1 MGTAADSWISWELWA
16 AIAVAFLW
24 ATGLIVA
31 FRRRWF
37 ARLRGGFTAA
47 LTVALVGSGVI
58 TTVLLGMW
66 TFQEARRAV
75 FGQLLEGLANVDRV
89 AEGELLA
96 DVRLNVQKMS
106 NVADPALLTNAAK
119 DPESVR
125 AALAELQRYNHRLLQ
140 ISLYDGDGKAVVVST
155 TKGNPEPPNRVGAAY
170 AVDGRPFVSD
180 PYVSTAFGR
189 RVLYISVP
197 ILAPNGGNAVGGLG
211 LRYDLQD
218 KVGALFESARFGNSG
233 YAVLLDHDGKVL
245 AHHDPK
251 RVGEDLAGYRAF
263 AEASAGRSGWLIA
276 PNRAGVSKLFL
287 YRPMRSPAT
296 VRGRDLVLL
305 TEMDADEAMAPV
317 ARLRSVLLAGAAVL
331 CVAWA
336 ILARVLGRYLTRP
349 LADLLALTARVR
361 DGDLAVQSA
370 ATGRDEIGRFAE
382 AFNAMILGLRERDR
396 VKQLFGRYVTTQVS
410 ERVLKQGVQLGGQ
423 RRQVSMLFA
432 DIRNFTSMAEAMQP
446 EQVVELLNDYFS
458 EMVEAVVESGGVLDK
473 FIGDGMLAVFGGMEE
488 ETAAATTGGGSG
500 SGSSSAAAGNSA
512 PGKSPSARP
521 DHRRC
526 AVLAG
531 LRMKAKLAKINGERE
546 FRGLPPIHIGIGIH
560 TDDVVVGHIGSRDRV
575 EHTVIGD
582 GVNTCSRVESMN
594 KELGTTLLITEQTH
608 EPIAESFECRAM
620 PETKVKGKSRPLRVY
635 EVLSARQAGSAA
647 VDKPPLA
654 PQTTPTSPPPAV
666 AA

>member
-1 MGTAADSWISWELWA
+1 MGTAADAWISWELWG
-16 AIAVAFLW
+16 AIAAALLW
-24 ATGLIVA
+24 AVGLVVA

-47 LTVALVGSGVI
+47 LTVALVGSGVV

-66 TFQEARRAV
+66 TYQEARRAV

-89 AEGELLA
+89 AEGELLT
-96 DVRLNVQKMS
+96 DVRLNVQKLS
-106 NVADPALLTNAAK
+106 NVADPALLTGAAK

-155 TKGNPEPPNRVGAAY
+155 PKGNPEPPNRVGAAY

-197 ILAPNGGNAVGGLG
+197 ILAPGGSAVGGLG

-233 YAVLLDHDGKVL
+233 YAVLLDHEGKVL

-276 PNRAGVSKLFL
+276 PNRAGIPRLFL

-317 ARLRSVLLAGAAVL
+317 ARLRAVLLAGAALL
-331 CVAWA
+331 CAAWA

-349 LADLLALTARVR
+349 LADLLALTAKVR
-361 DGDLAVQSA
+361 DGDLAVQSPA
-370 ATGRDEIGRFAE
+370 AAGRDEIGRFAE
-382 AFNAMILGLRERDR
+382 AFNAMVQGLRERDR

-473 FIGDGMLAVFGGMEE
+473 FIGDGMLAVFGGLDEE
-488 ETAAATTGGGSG
+488 PAAASTGGSG
-500 SGSSSAAAGNSA
+500 GAGAAAGNSA
-512 PGKSPSARP
+512 PGKSPTPRG

-635 EVLSARQAGSAA
+635 EVLSARQGGSAA
-647 VDKPPLA
+647 ADKPPA
-654 PQTTPTSPPPAV
+654 PQTTPTSPAPAV